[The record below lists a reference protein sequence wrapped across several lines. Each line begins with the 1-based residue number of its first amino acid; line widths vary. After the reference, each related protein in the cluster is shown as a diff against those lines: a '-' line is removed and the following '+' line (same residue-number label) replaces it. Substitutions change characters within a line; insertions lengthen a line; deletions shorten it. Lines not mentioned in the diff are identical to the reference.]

1 MATQHPSLPDDIAIN
16 ILLILPI
23 KSLVRFKCVSK
34 SWRSLITDP
43 LFVQQHLKRDD
54 DPCNTALC
62 RFGVVGSSRP
72 SAIKG
77 LINLHSVNNDASNRP
92 VVRADS
98 KSSSNNFK
106 ILGSCN
112 GLVLVYAC
120 YYGRLLLWNPS
131 TRQYNKLATMPS
143 RYTGRAL
150 WGLGYDS
157 SRDDYIVVHV
167 ELYARR
173 PGLPTIN
180 FQVFKQSTNT
190 LEYSW
195 LGFNYV
201 FSSQTATLVNGTPHW
216 IVRRYRSELMAVIC
230 FDVKE
235 DTFKEVPLPPVGD
248 YAKIGLGLLGGC
260 LCIAHDLGM
269 RGFEVLA
276 MKKYG
281 SRESWTRLFV
291 IPSSFVQVKPLAFV
305 ENDQVLMEVDGKKLV
320 LYNPNRKR
328 AKTIVM
334 YNNSE
339 EFQAA
344 TFIESLVSPNRDN
357 GSKPQDRKARDVN
370 LLFRGDGAQICGL
383 PLRHALYV

>member
-1 MATQHPSLPDDIAIN
+1 MATQHRSLPDDIAVN
-16 ILLILPI
+16 VLLILPV
-23 KSLVRFKCVSK
+23 KSLLRFKCVSK

-43 LFVQQHLKRDD
+43 LFVKQHLKRDD
-54 DPCNTALC
+54 GPCNTALC
-62 RFGVVGSSRP
+62 RFGVAGSSCP

-77 LINLHSVNNDASNRP
+77 LINRHSVNNDASGRP
-92 VVRADS
+92 VERADY
-98 KSSSNNFK
+98 KRSNNSFE

-131 TRQYNKLATMPS
+131 TRQYNKLAMMPVCFAS
-143 RYTGRAL
+143 RVL

-157 SRDDYIVVHV
+157 SRDDYIVVHA
-167 ELYARR
+167 EFFPRL
-173 PGLPTIN
+173 PGSPDLPSIN
-180 FQVFKQSTNT
+180 FEVFKRSTNT

-195 LGFNYV
+195 LSIDYF

-216 IVRRYRSELMAVIC
+216 LVRRYKSKLKAVIC

-235 DTFKEVPLPPVGD
+235 DTFKEVPLPVLGD
-248 YAKIGLGLLGGC
+248 ETSIGLGLLGGC

-281 SRESWTRLFV
+281 SRESWTCLFV
-291 IPSSFVQVKPLAFV
+291 IPSSFAQVKPLAFV
-305 ENDQVLMEVDGKKLV
+305 ESDQVLMEVDGKKLV
-320 LYNPNRKR
+320 LYNPNKKR

-357 GSKPQDRKARDVN
+357 GSMPQDRKASDVN
-370 LLFRGDGAQICGL
+370 FLFRADWRLDASSQK
-383 PLRHALYV
+383 H